1 MYLNNTLKFTIILF
15 AIFLPIMIIG
25 IQLASLYNK
34 DVRLRNQ
41 FNEKFSERTAFYD
54 KMFKT
59 IKQKGKIAVKNDS
72 SFTKIVNIVMEG
84 RKDSEG
90 LMMKWVTEQ
99 NPTAQFSEV
108 SSMYKD
114 LSRTIEAQRDEFFI
128 QEKYLMDI
136 KLQSDNLLDVFP
148 SGLILTTLFG
158 KEKISY
164 KPITS
169 DYSENVIKSGK
180 DNNLEVF

>member
-1 MYLNNTLKFTIILF
+1 MNSTIKTTLILLAIALPLLIISLQV
-15 AIFLPIMIIG
+15 I
-25 IQLASLYNK
+25 SLYNK
-34 DVRLRNQ
+34 DVKLRNK
-41 FNEKFSERTAFYD
+41 FTEKYSERTAFYD

-136 KLQSDNLLDVFP
+136 KLQSDNLLDTFP
-148 SGLILTTLFG
+148 SGIILTTIFG
-158 KEKISY
+158 KEKIEY

-169 DYSENVIKSGK
+169 DHTDNVMKTGK
-180 DNNLEVF
+180 DNDIEIF